1 MNFRQKRRIRQRL
14 QVLLFCAVLVWMAA
28 SFVAAI
34 PAMAMNTPTAPN
46 IFSDYARV
54 ETYQGYAYA
63 LEGNQ
68 EKEAIAV
75 KDNNQWQVLCA
86 AAARMSAID
95 IVQKCGVPIGIA
107 RHLRVL
113 SHKGMAHD
121 IVVPSM

>member
-14 QVLLFCAVLVWMAA
+14 QALLFCAVLLWMAT

-34 PAMAMNTPTAPN
+34 PAMAMNTPTAPS
-46 IFSDYARV
+46 IFSGYVRV

-63 LEGNQ
+63 LEGDQ
-68 EKEAIAV
+68 GKEAIAV
-75 KDNNQWQVLCA
+75 KDNNQWQLLCIA
-86 AAARMSAID
+86 PSHMSAVD
-95 IVQKCGVPIGIA
+95 LVQDCNVPVGIA

-121 IVVPSM
+121 IVLAS